1 MKSLQKICLL
11 IGTSII
17 LLMFLIGPIQV
28 LSQDSTNTTP
38 IGAGLDSRSEKV
50 NQLRSRR
57 SELSSEMTK
66 LDEEKQLL
74 QIQLLELEKERL
86 TLDEEIKLDQ
96 KKTNWV

>member
-1 MKSLQKICLL
+1 M
-11 IGTSII
+11 IGTFIII
-17 LLMFLIGPIQV
+17 LMFVIVPIQV
-28 LSQDSTNTTP
+28 SSQDSTNIT

-57 SELSSEMTK
+57 SELNSEMTK

-74 QIQLLELEKERL
+74 QNQLLELEKERL

-96 KKTNWV
+96 KNGLSLTSLTQQMLL